1 MKKKMLDP
9 YRNINIRELIGL
21 DVTVVTHTDTTL
33 EGIRGRII
41 DETRNMFLVRSEEKD
56 RKVAKKGASFELM
69 VDGPKGA
76 VAIILK
82 GDDLVARPE
91 DRTKKLE
98 KRK

>member
-21 DVTVVTHTDTTL
+21 DVTVVAHTDPTL
-33 EGIRGRII
+33 EGIKGRII

-56 RKVAKKGASFELM
+56 RKVAKKGASFELF
-69 VDGPKGA
+69 VDGPKGD

-82 GDDLVARPE
+82 GDELVARPE